1 MTFVPLASPDA
12 ATVVLAFDYQLLLAE
27 GRGYLPLGRLTA
39 AARVQ
44 FGHIFTQGES
54 SPITRRFYAGGANS
68 HRGFNYN
75 RLSQQVPACAPPC
88 SDPPSVRSSCD
99 RARSPALATR
109 SCCGCAPNGVNHAS

>member
-1 MTFVPLASPDA
+1 ALTAEESGIYA
-12 ATVVLAFDYQLLLAE
+12 GSAFDYQLLLAE

-88 SDPPSVRSSCD
+88 SDPPLPIGGDELFLVQSELRLDLFRLWGS
-99 RARSPALATR
+99 
-109 SCCGCAPNGVNHAS
+109 